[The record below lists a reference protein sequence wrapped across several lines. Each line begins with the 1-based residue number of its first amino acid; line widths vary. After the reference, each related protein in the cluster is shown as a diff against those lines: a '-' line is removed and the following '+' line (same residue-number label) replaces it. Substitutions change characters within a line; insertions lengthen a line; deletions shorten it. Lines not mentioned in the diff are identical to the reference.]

1 MNPYVH
7 RSLFTSLSLM
17 LLSACAPL
25 DTTEQV
31 CRLMPELD
39 SSTVALT
46 RAFDDLASTEESVL
60 ESSMNV
66 LIDTISSLLD
76 VAPNEIEASLTS
88 LDRSYREVRLAL
100 INVGF
105 DGKIA
110 VNDVATSNALAS
122 LRRSDVIR
130 ASEKLEKFVEL
141 ECRTNFESP
150 IPPARGDGATLPT
163 PIQTPEEADEY
174 PFVVEDE
181 LSSLAAYGYLLITGR
196 DVTLTNDEAICV
208 GRFVSNAAQG
218 AANLDDVVLESLVS
232 QSLMKCRGGA
242 TTSTALDGAEPTG
255 SGD

>member
-1 MNPYVH
+1 MN
-7 RSLFTSLSLM
+7 RFLQSSLVGSLAFI

-39 SSTVALT
+39 SSTVALN
-46 RAFDDLASTEESVL
+46 RAFDDLAATEESVL

-76 VAPNEIEASLTS
+76 GAPTEIEGSLTT
-88 LDRSYREVRLAL
+88 LDRAYREVWLAL
-100 INVGF
+100 MNVGF

-130 ASEKLEKFVEL
+130 ASEKLESFVERQ
-141 ECRTNFESP
+141 CRTKFDSP
-150 IPPARGDGATLPT
+150 IPPAQGDGATLPT

-181 LSSLAAYGYLLITGR
+181 PSSLAAYGYLLITAR
-196 DVTLTNDEAICV
+196 DIILTNDEAICV
-208 GRFVSNAAQG
+208 GRFVSDAAQG
-218 AANLDDVVLESLVS
+218 ATNLDDVVLENLVT
-232 QSLMKCRGGA
+232 QSLMKCRGGI
-242 TTSTALDGAEPTG
+242 TTSSAPDGAEPAG

>member
-1 MNPYVH
+1 MNPFLQ
-7 RSLFTSLSLM
+7 RSLVGSLSLI

-39 SSTVALT
+39 SSTVALN
-46 RAFDDLASTEESVL
+46 RAFDDLAATEESVL
-60 ESSMNV
+60 KSSMNV

-76 VAPNEIEASLTS
+76 GAPTEIEGSLTT

-100 INVGF
+100 MNVGF

-110 VNDVATSNALAS
+110 VNDDATNNALAS

-130 ASEKLEKFVEL
+130 ASEKLESFVEQQ
-141 ECRTNFESP
+141 CRTKFDSP
-150 IPPARGDGATLPT
+150 IPPAQGDGATLPT

-181 LSSLAAYGYLLITGR
+181 PSSLAAYGYLLITGR
-196 DVTLTNDEAICV
+196 DVTLTNDEATCV

-218 AANLDDVVLESLVS
+218 VANLDDVVLENLIT

-242 TTSTALDGAEPTG
+242 TTSTALDGAEQTG